1 MEPTN
6 IDFKNIWQKQ
16 KVSEPN
22 FEDLLRKL
30 KQFKNK
36 SLRKLVIT
44 NILLLVTSIFIGLI
58 WYHYQP
64 QLISTK
70 IGIILT
76 IFAMA
81 IYLFAYNKLF
91 TFFYKTNSTQT
102 NSDYLQGLYLLEN
115 KQGFMQTTMT
125 NLYFFILSTGIC
137 LYMYEYTS
145 RMTILMSFLAYGI
158 TLIWIGFNWFY
169 IRPKTIKK
177 QQTKLNELIRK
188 FEDFSTQLKE

>member
-22 FEDLLRKL
+22 FQDLLNKL

-36 SLRKLVIT
+36 SLRKLMIT
-44 NILLLVTSIFIGLI
+44 NVLLVLTSLFIAWV

-64 QLISTK
+64 QFISTK
-70 IGIILT
+70 IGIVLVIL
-76 IFAMA
+76 AMA

-102 NSDYLQGLYLLEN
+102 NTDYLQSLYTLKS
-115 KQGFMQTTMT
+115 KQGFLQTKMVS
-125 NLYFFILSTGIC
+125 LYFLMLSTGIC
-137 LYMYEYTS
+137 LYMYEYAS
-145 RMTILMSFLAYGI
+145 QMTKFMAVFAYSV

-169 IRPKTIKK
+169 IRPKTVKK
-177 QQTKLNELIRK
+177 QQTKLNELIKK
-188 FEDFSTQLKE
+188 FEDISKQLKE

>member
-70 IGIILT
+70 IGIILA

-102 NSDYLQGLYLLEN
+102 NSDYLQSLYLLEN

-177 QQTKLNELIRK
+177 QQTKLSELIRK